1 MTTTKIHAIDIAIQ
15 NDILSVTPYKV
26 AVEGDVFVKSSVRSG
41 RQLEL
46 KLKNKQNRE
55 VIAYILDSEEWDSI
69 RTYWDGYLNR
79 EFTTYL
85 TIGETPARVQSWLD
99 KLPEY
104 KISLGGK

>member
-15 NDILSVTPYKV
+15 DDVLSVTPYKL
-26 AVEGDVFVKSSVRSG
+26 AVEGDVFVKSNIRSG

-46 KLKNKQNRE
+46 KLKNKQNRD

-69 RTYWDGYLNR
+69 RTYWDGYLNK

-85 TIGETPARVQSWLD
+85 TIGDTPARVQSWLD

>member
-26 AVEGDVFVKSSVRSG
+26 EVEGDVFVKSNTRSG

-69 RTYWDGYLNR
+69 RTYWDGYFNR

-85 TIGETPARVQSWLD
+85 TIGNAPARVQSWLE

-104 KISLGGK
+104 KISIGGN

>member
-15 NDILSVTPYKV
+15 DDVLSVTPYKV
-26 AVEGDVFVKSSVRSG
+26 TVEGDVFVKSSVRSG

>member
-1 MTTTKIHAIDIAIQ
+1 MTTTKIHAIDIAID
-15 NDILSVTPYKV
+15 NNVLSVTPYKL
-26 AVEGDVFVKSSVRSG
+26 AIEGDVFVNSGVRSG

-46 KLKNKQNRE
+46 KLASKQNRD
-55 VIAYILDSEEWDSI
+55 VIAYILDSEEWNTI

-85 TIGETPARVQSWLD
+85 TIGDVPARVQSWLD

-104 KISLGGK
+104 KISIGGN

>member
-15 NDILSVTPYKV
+15 NDVLSVTPYKL
-26 AVEGDVFVKSSVRSG
+26 AIEGDVFVKSSVRSG

>member
-1 MTTTKIHAIDIAIQ
+1 MTTTKIHAIDITIQ
-15 NDILSVTPYKV
+15 DDILSVTPYKV
-26 AVEGDVFVKSSVRSG
+26 AVEGDVFVKSNIRSG

-46 KLKNKQNRE
+46 KLKNKQNRD

-85 TIGETPARVQSWLD
+85 TIGEPPARVQSWVA

>member
-26 AVEGDVFVKSSVRSG
+26 AVEGDVFVKSNTRSG
-41 RQLEL
+41 RQFEL

-69 RTYWDGYLNR
+69 RTYWDGYFNR
-79 EFTTYL
+79 EFTTYR
-85 TIGETPARVQSWLD
+85 TIGDAPERVKSWLA

-104 KISLGGK
+104 KITLGGN

>member
-1 MTTTKIHAIDIAIQ
+1 MTTTKIHAIDIAIE
-15 NDILSVTPYKV
+15 NNVLSVTPYKV
-26 AVEGDVFVKSSVRSG
+26 AVQDDMFVKSHVRSG

-46 KLKNKQNRE
+46 KLSNKQNRD

-69 RTYWDGYLNR
+69 RTYWDGYLNK

-85 TIGETPARVQSWLD
+85 TIGDTPERVKSWLD

-104 KISLGGK
+104 KISIGGN

>member
-1 MTTTKIHAIDIAIQ
+1 MTTTKIHAIDIAID
-15 NDILSVTPYKV
+15 NNVLSVTPYKV
-26 AVEGDVFVKSSVRSG
+26 AVRDDVFVKSDVRSG

-46 KLKNKQNRE
+46 KLANKQNRE

-85 TIGETPARVQSWLD
+85 TIGGVPARVQSWLE

-104 KISLGGK
+104 KISIGGN